1 MAKKSL
7 KTTKPA
13 QSISYFSAILCGLI
27 FLSYVGLAYMYF
39 MYQNIKPAQTDSLAK
54 INANISQLE
63 TQITE
68 NKKIYVYNLEEVLRQ
83 TNALETK
90 KQFEDEIIRL
100 NDELLEAEKKIN
112 SLKTAKVKEDFSSI
126 YLQNLKMKRDELVN
140 NYENNIEELTNK
152 INAALSEIAQ
162 EKNIPVIF
170 VHNAIALNT
179 NFVVDLTNEVVA
191 KMQK

>member
-1 MAKKSL
+1 MAKKSS
-7 KTTKPA
+7 KTTKST
-13 QSISYFSAILCGLI
+13 QSISYFSAILCSLI

-63 TQITE
+63 IQVTE

-83 TNALETK
+83 TNAPETK

-100 NDELLEAEKKIN
+100 NDELLEAEKKID
-112 SLKTAKVKEDFSSI
+112 SLKTATVKEDFSSI
-126 YLQNLKMKRDELVN
+126 YLQNLKMKRDEPVN

-152 INAALSEIAQ
+152 INATLSEIAQ

-179 NFVVDLTNEVVA
+179 NFVVDLTNEVAA